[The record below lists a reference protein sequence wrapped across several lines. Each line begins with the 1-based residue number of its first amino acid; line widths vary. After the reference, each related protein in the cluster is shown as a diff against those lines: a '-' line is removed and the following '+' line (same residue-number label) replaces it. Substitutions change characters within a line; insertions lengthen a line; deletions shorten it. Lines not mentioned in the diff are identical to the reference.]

1 MSIWSVVAIPLS
13 RYHTQH
19 HRTGYW
25 SNLYL
30 HPLYSRT
37 PPFDVTRFQRKL
49 TYSLVLGAFSNYF
62 SALSRINVV
71 RSFKELQSDL
81 FPLSDLLPFD
91 VALID
96 TIFDQA
102 MFWFKLDVRIWKPY
116 LYKRVTPTNVY
127 ASIDDPIVDIWC
139 VKFIV

>member
-30 HPLYSRT
+30 HPRYSRT

-49 TYSLVLGAFSNYF
+49 TYSLVLGAFPNYF

-102 MFWFKLDVRIWKPY
+102 MSWFKLDVRVWKPY
-116 LYKRVTPTNVY
+116 LYKQVTSKNFY
-127 ASIDDPIVDIWC
+127 ASIDDLIVDIWC
-139 VKFIV
+139 IKFIV